1 MYFDH
6 LIYFTISVQIKIG
19 KLQKFLKFKNGFDE
33 RIRIDYNE

>member
-6 LIYFTISVQIKIG
+6 LIYFIISVWMKRG

-33 RIRIDYNE
+33 QIRMDYNE